1 MLSRTADHLRVDQ
14 RVRELLSTLIEEW
27 GVNTFR
33 RGVNFR
39 ALDLA
44 YPESGLDK
52 CPPCHFSPRSSTGFL
67 PIVRLAIIFHVPGLS
82 EGPTMKLSED
92 GGHKGHND
100 IGKMQEIKGREIL
113 SSYTVFSPTVCMGG
127 RRD

>member
-1 MLSRTADHLRVDQ
+1 MMIWTADHLRVDQ

-27 GVNTFR
+27 GVNTFQ

-52 CPPCHFSPRSSTGFL
+52 CARATFHTGHQPASCPSS
-67 PIVRLAIIFHVPGLS
+67 
-82 EGPTMKLSED
+82 D
-92 GGHKGHND
+92 
-100 IGKMQEIKGREIL
+100 
-113 SSYTVFSPTVCMGG
+113 
-127 RRD
+127 

>member
-67 PIVRLAIIFHVPGLS
+67 PIVRLASSLMFQDYRRPH
-82 EGPTMKLSED
+82 
-92 GGHKGHND
+92 H
-100 IGKMQEIKGREIL
+100 EI
-113 SSYTVFSPTVCMGG
+113 V
-127 RRD
+127 RRWWT